1 MIKRS
6 GMLPETR
13 EKLQP
18 RAQTSPRKPA
28 HLKKAREFQRVRQQ
42 GRSTGTALLTL
53 GWAANDLSCCR
64 CGYSVGKR
72 VGGAVTRNRI
82 KRRLREIIR
91 LQIKADQVVPGYDL
105 VFIARTGAAQATY
118 QQLATDVIHLLQR
131 AHLWRAAPPEGLAAP

>member
-1 MIKRS
+1 MP
-6 GMLPETR
+6 PETGEMLR
-13 EKLQP
+13 P
-18 RAQTSPRKPA
+18 TAQLSAHKPA
-28 HLKKAREFQRVRQQ
+28 RLKKASEFQHVRQH

-53 GWAANDLSCCR
+53 GWAPNDLHCCR

-91 LQIKADQVVPGYDL
+91 LQLKEGHVARGYDV

-118 QQLATDVIHLLQR
+118 QQLATDVVQTLRR
-131 AHLWRAAPPEGLAAP
+131 ARLWHAAPPEGLVPT